1 MVKTDHCIARVA
13 LKVDDLVNAKDS
25 LSSRLEIEIERRS
38 GGDVVF
44 ESVVV
49 EVDGLSALRLNHLP
63 VARLRR
69 PREIKRKMGA
79 RKGTFPF
86 RMGHSDSVGGSSPEK
101 SATAVR
107 VAESLKSVPVV
118 WSTFSD
124 TILELRLFYRTDG
137 RSPQG
142 LIPWSKDPDAHP
154 THSKFRYQRY

>member
-69 PREIKRKMGA
+69 PRA
-79 RKGTFPF
+79 
-86 RMGHSDSVGGSSPEK
+86 
-101 SATAVR
+101 
-107 VAESLKSVPVV
+107 
-118 WSTFSD
+118 
-124 TILELRLFYRTDG
+124 
-137 RSPQG
+137 PQ
-142 LIPWSKDPDAHP
+142 LHA
-154 THSKFRYQRY
+154 